1 MARPYIMPKKPEE
14 GNSSVYDPENLI
26 PETSVLSG
34 RTFAM
39 LGSSITYGY
48 GSGGISFADMI
59 AAIDQCRVI
68 KQAISGS
75 TLAYCPERPETE
87 PQDCY
92 VRQLMDHIDRNE
104 KIDAFVVQLSTND
117 AQKGIPMG
125 EITDSKS
132 PEWQHR
138 GTITGAMEYILA
150 YIEENWHC
158 PVVFY
163 TNARLTRESI
173 ERFTEAHPE
182 VPVPAEEGCQYL
194 IDNYEEMI
202 SRLYELQKKWHFEIA
217 DLWNSEIT
225 HVSADERELMMSD
238 VIHPMKSGYL
248 FWYVPAIEASL
259 KKVLCE

>member
-1 MARPYIMPKKPEE
+1 MARSYIMPRKHEE

-48 GSGGISFADMI
+48 GSGGISFAEMI

-68 KQAISGS
+68 KQAVSGS
-75 TLAYCPERPETE
+75 TLAYCPDRPETD
-87 PQDCY
+87 PQNSY
-92 VRQLMDHIDRNE
+92 VRQLMDHIDKEE

-158 PVVFY
+158 PVIFY
-163 TNARLTRESI
+163 TNAHLTRKDI
-173 ERFTEAHPE
+173 ERFAEAHPE
-182 VPVPAEEGCQYL
+182 VPVSAEEGYQYL
-194 IDNYEEMI
+194 VVNYEEMI
-202 SRLYELQKKWHFEIA
+202 RRLYELQEKWHFEIA
-217 DLWNSEIT
+217 DLWNSETT
-225 HVSADERELMMSD
+225 HVPADERELMMND
-238 VIHPMKSGYL
+238 PIHPMKSGYL
-248 FWYVPAIEASL
+248 FWYVPAIEACL
-259 KKVLCE
+259 EKVL